1 MDENTDKIS
10 IALCTYNGER
20 YIAEQLESLINQ
32 TRQPDEIII
41 CDDQSKDN
49 TVIVAKRVLNSW
61 QGKWKIIVNDK
72 NLGYKKNFQKAISLC
87 SGEFIFLSDQDDV
100 WDKRKLEIILDAFHN
115 HPDAI
120 MVFHDAELVNENLQS
135 IYPSLWATMGFD
147 YRQFRNN
154 VYGRF
159 MKGNVVQG
167 AACAFKRKLFD
178 IAQPFPADAI
188 HYEWLALNAIP
199 NGGIYPVNEKLL
211 KYRQTG
217 HNEIGAVS
225 ENVLGKIR
233 KWSKNIHERIKFHR
247 EELLRYAAVWN
258 VLNEKYGHQ
267 LVLGSEDATTF
278 SEFLNCRREAIAMKK
293 IGDLPTIRSYFPVYN
308 NWKVA
313 FWTKLKDILTIILT

>member
-1 MDENTDKIS
+1 MVS
-10 IALCTYNGER
+10 IALCTYDGEK

-100 WDKRKLEIILDAFHN
+100 WDKRKLEIILAAFHN

-120 MVFHDAELVNENLQS
+120 MVFHDAELVNGNLQS

-178 IAQPFPADAI
+178 IAQPFPAEAI
-188 HYEWLALNAIP
+188 HDEWLALNAIP
-199 NGGIYPVNEKLL
+199 NGGIYPVNEK
-211 KYRQTG
+211 
-217 HNEIGAVS
+217 
-225 ENVLGKIR
+225 
-233 KWSKNIHERIKFHR
+233 
-247 EELLRYAAVWN
+247 
-258 VLNEKYGHQ
+258 YGHK
-267 LVLGSEDATTF
+267 LVLGSEDAVTF
-278 SEFLNCRREAIAMKK
+278 SEFLDCRREAIAMKK
-293 IGDLPTIRSYFPVYN
+293 IGNLPAIRSYFPIYN

-313 FWTKLKDILTIILT
+313 CWTELKDILTIILD